1 MVSQL
6 YQTTHSQSHTALGLV
21 QPTLESV
28 LPDTGK
34 SDKYYRYQIL
44 VLLTTLVTSPHEIAR
59 S

>member
-44 VLLTTLVTSPHEIAR
+44 VVAYNPCDLPP
-59 S
+59 